1 MLYAALSF
9 VVSPTEAVDLV
20 DEAEHR
26 RLTDNVFTIAD
37 ALVAQCDAVPDVVFS
52 VFNDPF
58 TMLWGAIVVVVFFY
72 VSRREYER
80 EYGSKKGGREGG
92 RRDTPR
98 YSRLIDTSISPD
110 SNCDMYRYR
119 RANRL
124 WASL

>member
-1 MLYAALSF
+1 MLYAELSF

-20 DEAEHR
+20 DEADHR

-37 ALVAQCDAVPDVVFS
+37 ALVAQCDAVPDVVHS

-92 RRDTPR
+92 RERGRERGGNTPR
-98 YSRLIDTSISPD
+98 YSRLIDTSISPGFE
-110 SNCDMYRYR
+110 
-119 RANRL
+119 L
-124 WASL
+124 